1 VSKSQSFTGIPESY
15 RRNVVLKTIL
25 VFIGGIILT
34 TVVLY
39 MAVRQ
44 PIGPTYGEGF
54 RMLAQLQ
61 QDIFY
66 KAAIIYAITVFVIV
80 CSIIFLTLIYSHRVA
95 GPVYRLTV
103 FARTLCSGDFSSK
116 AHIRQKDVIHPLADE
131 MNNMVFE
138 YRQSFNTIQEEI
150 STLEQYAE
158 RLDEKQDNEEVW
170 MGIEEKAGKITAELE
185 RYKI

>member
-1 VSKSQSFTGIPESY
+1 MA
-15 RRNVVLKTIL
+15 LKTIL

-61 QDIFY
+61 QDIVY
-66 KAAIIYAITVFVIV
+66 KSAVIYAITVFVIV
-80 CSIIFLTLIYSHRVA
+80 CFIVFLTLVYSHRIA
-95 GPVYRLTV
+95 GPVYRLTI

-116 AHIRQKDVIHPLADE
+116 VHLRHKDVLHPLADE
-131 MNNMVFE
+131 MNDMVSRYGETFDTVQNEINNLEE
-138 YRQSFNTIQEEI
+138 YVKR
-150 STLEQYAE
+150 LE
-158 RLDEKQDNEEVW
+158 DGQDSEEVW
-170 MGIEEKAGKITAELE
+170 AAIEGKAEKITTELAG
-185 RYKI
+185 YQL